1 MALNPLNATVL
12 GFSKSRGATD
22 DAVLTLLNEFNA
34 TKTPNSSSSKLIELL
49 PDAVNALLATNNSNC
64 MSDLVS
70 TT

>member
-1 MALNPLNATVL
+1 MALNPLNTTVL

-34 TKTPNSSSSKLIELL
+34 AKTPNSSNAKLIDLL
-49 PDAVNALLATNNSNC
+49 PNAVNALLATNNMSC
-64 MSDLVS
+64 MSDLIS

>member
-12 GFSKSRGATD
+12 GFSKRRSATD
-22 DAVLTLLNEFNA
+22 DAVLTLLNEFSA
-34 TKTPNSSSSKLIELL
+34 AKTPNSSSAKLIELL
-49 PDAVNALLATNNSNC
+49 PNAVNALLATNNSNC